1 MENLYICTRR
11 QRAFDTFEPDSS
23 DSPRGALDRLLRQTN
38 LRSKDDVPATVFSR
52 LMNLFHWWPRPNS
65 AEVQLT
71 VSDAGMPVVT
81 PKVEFA
87 DQEASGKTTGQRT
100 ADSTGLVRHEDAFQ
114 LLNQCLKECGVSV
127 WVALDRL
134 DEAFQGCPDV
144 ETPALCALLR
154 TYLDLLEFDCIRL
167 KLFVRRDLFRKVVK
181 GGFVNLTDINVKIE
195 IIWIRTTCST
205 YSASGSAK
213 VVTC

>member
-1 MENLYICTRR
+1 
-11 QRAFDTFEPDSS
+11 
-23 DSPRGALDRLLRQTN
+23 
-38 LRSKDDVPATVFSR
+38 
-52 LMNLFHWWPRPNS
+52 
-65 AEVQLT
+65 
-71 VSDAGMPVVT
+71 MPVVT

-87 DQEASGKTTGQRT
+87 EQEASGKTTGQGT

-134 DEAFQGCPDV
+134 DGVPGLPGL

-167 KLFVRRDLFRKVVK
+167 KLFVRRDLFRKVVE
-181 GGFVNLTDINVKIE
+181 GGSSI
-195 IIWIRTTCST
+195 
-205 YSASGSAK
+205 
-213 VVTC
+213 